1 MAKANKPLLS
11 RHDMKNL
18 PNVNGDE
25 FKENCA
31 IYTELV
37 FTKVSK
43 EEAFKMVFKD
53 KYEKIIRDSNGS
65 KLLEKALLSKGIQ
78 QLERTKFMQ
87 ECFYTANKHWW
98 MKFLGKKH
106 DIFEKLYNDAMDD
119 SLEVKDRHSA
129 SKIFLG
135 YVPDAPKEDKV
146 TVEIKVG
153 SDEFK
158 DMLAQKKRQLYMVAN
173 DSNEDII
180 EVNVNE

>member
-65 KLLEKALLSKGIQ
+65 KLLEKALLNKGIQ

-98 MKFLGKKH
+98 MKFLGKKQ
-106 DIFEKLYNDAMDD
+106 DVYEKLYDTAMDEAE
-119 SLEVKDRHSA
+119 STQNRLNA
-129 SKIFLG
+129 SKIFLQFI
-135 YVPDAPKEDKV
+135 PDAPKEDKV
-146 TVEIKVG
+146 VVEVKVG

-158 DMLAQKKRQLYMVAN
+158 DMLLEKKRALYNAAN
-173 DSNEDII
+173 NTDDVIDGEID
-180 EVNVNE
+180 E